1 MKKNVLTSV
10 TVSLAAAAMISG
22 TAMAA
27 EYKVGIIQFVDDASL
42 NQIEQNIEKELTA
55 KSEEGGDTYVFDGY
69 VYNGQAD
76 STTLN
81 QITTQLLDDGVDVIV
96 PIATPA
102 AQIVQAA
109 TEDNQIPVV
118 FSAVSDPVGA
128 GLAESMDAPGAN
140 ITGTSDAL
148 NTNAILDLMFVANPD
163 IKKVGLLYSQ
173 SEDSS
178 KKPIEDAKAYLD
190 EKGIE
195 YVEKTGTNNT
205 EVTQAADALIAA
217 GVDAV
222 FTPTDNTVM
231 TAELAIYE
239 KFIDAGIPH
248 YCGADS
254 FALNGAFCG
263 YGVDYAKLGVETAD
277 IVIEVLQGADPAT
290 TPIKTFDNGI
300 ATVNTET
307 AEALGIDYSGFAE
320 LCTGVVET
328 VTAEEFEST
337 VSSSSREGM
346 QSVASMLAEDWVAMR
361 GWAERPSYKIP
372 AAEAHLLLR
381 PYLSLKGVCYGFI
394 IIVFCHRERPG
405 AWLHLC
411 AGGTGSVSELFH
423 FEYCRPVNG
432 RLLYV
437 RVCSR
442 CSGGDHGTSDP
453 GAVCSDGSRRVLWLH
468 YGVFTDEAW
477 CRINPCGNHC

>member
-10 TVSLAAAAMISG
+10 TASLAAAAMISG

-81 QITTQLLDDGVDVIV
+81 QITTQLIDDGVDVIV

-277 IVIEVLQGADPAT
+277 MVIEVLQGADPAT

-328 VTAEEFEST
+328 VTAEEF
-337 VSSSSREGM
+337 
-346 QSVASMLAEDWVAMR
+346 
-361 GWAERPSYKIP
+361 K
-372 AAEAHLLLR
+372 
-381 PYLSLKGVCYGFI
+381 
-394 IIVFCHRERPG
+394 
-405 AWLHLC
+405 
-411 AGGTGSVSELFH
+411 
-423 FEYCRPVNG
+423 
-432 RLLYV
+432 
-437 RVCSR
+437 
-442 CSGGDHGTSDP
+442 
-453 GAVCSDGSRRVLWLH
+453 
-468 YGVFTDEAW
+468 
-477 CRINPCGNHC
+477 

>member
-239 KFIDAGIPH
+239 KVIDAGIPH

-277 IVIEVLQGADPAT
+277 MVIEVLQGADPAT

-300 ATVNTET
+300 VTVNTET

-328 VTAEEFEST
+328 VTAEEF
-337 VSSSSREGM
+337 
-346 QSVASMLAEDWVAMR
+346 
-361 GWAERPSYKIP
+361 K
-372 AAEAHLLLR
+372 
-381 PYLSLKGVCYGFI
+381 
-394 IIVFCHRERPG
+394 
-405 AWLHLC
+405 
-411 AGGTGSVSELFH
+411 
-423 FEYCRPVNG
+423 
-432 RLLYV
+432 
-437 RVCSR
+437 
-442 CSGGDHGTSDP
+442 
-453 GAVCSDGSRRVLWLH
+453 
-468 YGVFTDEAW
+468 
-477 CRINPCGNHC
+477 

>member
-42 NQIEQNIEKELTA
+42 NQIEQNIEQELTA

-81 QITTQLLDDGVDVIV
+81 QITTQLIDDGVDVIV

-148 NTNAILDLMFVANPD
+148 NTNAILDLMLVANPD
-163 IKKVGLLYSQ
+163 VKKVGLLYSQ

-178 KKPIEDAKAYLD
+178 KQPIADAKAYLD

-239 KFIDAGIPH
+239 KFIEAGIPH

-277 IVIEVLQGADPAT
+277 MVIEVLQGADPAT

-307 AEALGIDYSGFAE
+307 AKALGIDYSGFAD

-328 VTAEEFEST
+328 VTAEEFE
-337 VSSSSREGM
+337 
-346 QSVASMLAEDWVAMR
+346 
-361 GWAERPSYKIP
+361 
-372 AAEAHLLLR
+372 
-381 PYLSLKGVCYGFI
+381 
-394 IIVFCHRERPG
+394 
-405 AWLHLC
+405 
-411 AGGTGSVSELFH
+411 
-423 FEYCRPVNG
+423 
-432 RLLYV
+432 
-437 RVCSR
+437 
-442 CSGGDHGTSDP
+442 
-453 GAVCSDGSRRVLWLH
+453 
-468 YGVFTDEAW
+468 
-477 CRINPCGNHC
+477 